1 MQVFKT
7 LLEKAEFLT
16 EETKQE
22 LLSAMDQIVSEAK
35 QTAAEEVQVSL
46 REAWAGERDALIE
59 ALDLQVQG
67 LFESE
72 ITELRESVES
82 FYDLEADYATRL
94 VEARQEI
101 ESSLKEEF
109 EQNREQLIEQLDT
122 FLQIAL
128 EEEVAEL
135 REDIEAARAN
145 RMGRRIMEAF
155 MDEFREFY
163 IAEDSLEARL
173 IEAEARLDD
182 LADELEEVEKDR
194 DAKDRKIKMDEAL
207 APLTGTAREV
217 MAGLLEGVSTDKIQS
232 TFDRMIG
239 RVLNESVTTDV
250 SSARQLNE
258 SVNTQA
264 KSVKGVTLKGDP
276 GKSLIQEQLDKGNYK
291 QVVTESESGLTQWR
305 KLGGL

>member
-22 LLSAMDQIVSEAK
+22 LLSAVDQIVSEAK
-35 QTAAEEVQVSL
+35 QAAAEEVQVSL

-94 VEARQEI
+94 VEARQEL
-101 ESSLKEEF
+101 ESTLKEEF

-128 EEEVAEL
+128 EEEVDEL

-207 APLTGTAREV
+207 SPLTGTAREV

-239 RVLNESVTTDV
+239 RVLNESVTADV
-250 SSARQLNE
+250 SSARQLTE

-291 QVVTESESGLTQWR
+291 RVVTESESGLTQWR